1 LSKLQ
6 HTIIHVLLLIECI
19 MIVQHLLFRRNNY
32 LILFKIFIFTLYR
45 FSETDELKKDIE
57 SLKRENDQ
65 IRTIV
70 DRTDVQSKQV
80 TIFNYF

>member
-1 LSKLQ
+1 
-6 HTIIHVLLLIECI
+6 

>member
-1 LSKLQ
+1 M
-6 HTIIHVLLLIECI
+6 V
-19 MIVQHLLFRRNNY
+19 VQHLLFRRNNY
-32 LILFKIFIFTLYR
+32 LFLFKIFIFTSYR